1 VRDHE
6 DGRGRGQRPRQ
17 QVKSTEVRAPSR
29 EAGDDTTG
37 KVDLEAAIP
46 VSSFAVTG
54 QAAATAAERGR
65 RRQQRQTQIEMGW
78 ADSGE
83 GVK

>member
-1 VRDHE
+1 VE
-6 DGRGRGQRPRQ
+6 
-17 QVKSTEVRAPSR
+17 SAEVRAPSR

-54 QAAATAAERGR
+54 AGTGGGCDGGGERAPAATE
-65 RRQQRQTQIEMGW
+65 T
-78 ADSGE
+78 DLD
-83 GVK
+83 

>member
-1 VRDHE
+1 VE
-6 DGRGRGQRPRQ
+6 
-17 QVKSTEVRAPSR
+17 SAEVRAPSR

-54 QAAATAAERGR
+54 AGTGGGDGGGERAPAATE
-65 RRQQRQTQIEMGW
+65 T
-78 ADSGE
+78 DLD
-83 GVK
+83 

>member
-1 VRDHE
+1 MRDHE
-6 DGRGRGQRPRQ
+6 DGRGRGQRPLQ
-17 QVKSTEVRAPSR
+17 QVESAEVRAPSR

-54 QAAATAAERGR
+54 AGTGGGDGGGERAPAATE
-65 RRQQRQTQIEMGW
+65 T
-78 ADSGE
+78 DLD
-83 GVK
+83 

>member
-1 VRDHE
+1 MRDHE
-6 DGRGRGQRPRQ
+6 DGRGRGQRPLQ
-17 QVKSTEVRAPSR
+17 QVESAEVRAPSR

-54 QAAATAAERGR
+54 AGTGGGGDGGGERAPAATE
-65 RRQQRQTQIEMGW
+65 T
-78 ADSGE
+78 DPD
-83 GVK
+83 

>member
-1 VRDHE
+1 
-6 DGRGRGQRPRQ
+6 
-17 QVKSTEVRAPSR
+17 VKSTEVRAPSR

-54 QAAATAAERGR
+54 AGTGGGGDGGGERAPAA
-65 RRQQRQTQIEMGW
+65 IET
-78 ADSGE
+78 DPD
-83 GVK
+83 

>member
-1 VRDHE
+1 MRDHE

-17 QVKSTEVRAPSR
+17 QVESAEVRAPSR

-54 QAAATAAERGR
+54 AGTGGGERAPAATE
-65 RRQQRQTQIEMGW
+65 TNP
-78 ADSGE
+78 D
-83 GVK
+83 